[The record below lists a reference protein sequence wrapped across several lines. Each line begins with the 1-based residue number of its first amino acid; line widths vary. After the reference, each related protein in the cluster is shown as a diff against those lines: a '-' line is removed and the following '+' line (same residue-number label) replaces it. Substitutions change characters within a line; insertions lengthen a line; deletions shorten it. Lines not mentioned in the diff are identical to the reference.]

1 MNLLNNWKLYVILY
15 LIFSV
20 LYNQYYKVSTK
31 NVIKDGALTILLE
44 LIASVFCIF
53 LIPFF
58 EIKFPKNFSSYF
70 FFGIAIIFY
79 TLNNRLSTTS
89 RKGIEASTYSIIK
102 QLSTVFMIFSG
113 LLFFKEPFNLYKI
126 LGAFLIVF
134 SNVLVFYS
142 RNIFKLDKYIL
153 LGIIANICMTIALFI
168 DVNYSNYFNL
178 PIYVLLTLLVPSV
191 LTLLFEKI
199 KIKDIILEYKNSNK
213 ISIFITSMSWS
224 FMMIFKLLAYKF
236 GKVILV
242 APLCSLTVIL
252 NIFIGYILLKE
263 KDNLLKKIISSI
275 IIIIG
280 IILIKL

>member
-1 MNLLNNWKLYVILY
+1 MNLLNDWKLYVILY

-31 NVIKDGALTILLE
+31 SVTKDGALTILLE
-44 LIASVFCIF
+44 LIASIFCII

-58 EIKFPKNFSSYF
+58 EIKIPKNLSSYLF
-70 FFGIAIIFY
+70 FCIAIIFY
-79 TLNNRLSTTS
+79 ALNNRLSTTS

-102 QLSTVFMIFSG
+102 QLSTVFMIFAG
-113 LLFFKEPFNLYKI
+113 LLFFKEPFSLYKI

-134 SNVLVFYS
+134 SNILVFYS
-142 RNIFKLDKYIL
+142 RNIFKLNKYIL

-178 PIYVLLTLLVPSV
+178 PIYVLLTLLVPSI

-199 KIKDIILEYKNSNK
+199 KVKDIILEYKNSNK
-213 ISIFITSMSWS
+213 LSIFITGMSWS

-263 KDNLLKKIISSI
+263 KGNLIKKIISSI